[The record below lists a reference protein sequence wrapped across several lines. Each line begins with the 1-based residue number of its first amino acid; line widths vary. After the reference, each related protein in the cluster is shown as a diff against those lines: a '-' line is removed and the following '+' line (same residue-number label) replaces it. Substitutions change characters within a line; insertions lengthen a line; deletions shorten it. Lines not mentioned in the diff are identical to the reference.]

1 MPSLS
6 LNHQPL
12 SDAEK
17 SEGGVGGGGVSP
29 CEGESKWKNSQ
40 LIHSRRL
47 ACVIERDTPGGEEN
61 FRRGVFEEHL
71 WLHQTVLPSY
81 F

>member
-1 MPSLS
+1 M
-6 LNHQPL
+6 
-12 SDAEK
+12 E
-17 SEGGVGGGGVSP
+17 
-29 CEGESKWKNSQ
+29 NSQ
-40 LIHSRRL
+40 LIRSQSL
-47 ACVIERDTPGGEEN
+47 ACVIERDSPGGEEN